1 MPDDFLALTWTW
13 PHDWSP
19 ARAAHVATLA
29 PLLAAM
35 AVAARVDWRTRRI
48 PNWLTFSLLG
58 LGLLR
63 AIALWIGGAGDFT
76 PLTAIAGA
84 GVGLVVSV
92 PLYALGARGAGDS
105 KLYIAAG
112 AWVGPLGVVAL
123 FVIEAIVGAA
133 WVLVRAVARGQS
145 SQLLMN
151 AAVLVTALLH
161 ARRLGLAT
169 ATATGR
175 RYSIYG
181 PVPDDAPPP
190 RFASFDRPL
199 PHAVPLLAAAV
210 LAVLMGKL

>member
-19 ARAAHVATLA
+19 REAAHAATLA
-29 PLLAAM
+29 PLLLAM
-35 AVAARVDWRTRRI
+35 AVAAGVDARTRRI
-48 PNWLTFSLLG
+48 PNWLTFPLLG

-63 AIALWIGGAGDFT
+63 AAALWLGGMGDVT
-76 PLTAIAGA
+76 PLTALAGA
-84 GVGLVVSV
+84 GVGLLVSV

-123 FVIEAIVGAA
+123 FLIEAVVGAA
-133 WVLVRAVARGQS
+133 WVVVRAVVRGQLAL
-145 SQLLMN
+145 LLMN
-151 AAVLVTALLH
+151 AAVLVTTLLH

-169 ATATGR
+169 ATAAGR